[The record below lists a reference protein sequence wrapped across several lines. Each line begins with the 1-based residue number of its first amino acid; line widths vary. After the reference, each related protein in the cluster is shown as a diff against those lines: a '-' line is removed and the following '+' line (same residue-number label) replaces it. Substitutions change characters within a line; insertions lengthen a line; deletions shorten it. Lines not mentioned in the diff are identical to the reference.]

1 LMSGFPRPV
10 YAGDY
15 QAVKFYDLPLA
26 DSIFVLPV
34 SGAAVPIARL
44 SVRDVVAK
52 HLYAIEFGPFYLGR
66 TGIAAPDEQ
75 IQLLLTFKAPSDE
88 TPDIARRFNVE
99 VERRRETYSII
110 TGHFLAPETGTYTA
124 AVVARRLNPVVG
136 SNAGISIDNSI
147 FGVRGVAS
155 PETDLIIQNTPE
167 V

>member
-1 LMSGFPRPV
+1 MSGFPRPV

-15 QAVKFYDLPLA
+15 QAVKFYDLTTQ

-44 SVRDVVAK
+44 DVRDVVAN

-66 TGIAAPDEQ
+66 TGEPAPDEQ
-75 IQLLLTFKAPSDE
+75 IQLLLTYRAPTSD
-88 TPDIARRFNVE
+88 TPAIARRFNIE
-99 VERRRETYSII
+99 VERRRETFDML
-110 TGHFLAPETGTYTA
+110 TAHFLAPVTGTYHA

-147 FGVRGVAS
+147 FGIRGVAS
-155 PETDLIIQNTPE
+155 PETDLIIQNTRE